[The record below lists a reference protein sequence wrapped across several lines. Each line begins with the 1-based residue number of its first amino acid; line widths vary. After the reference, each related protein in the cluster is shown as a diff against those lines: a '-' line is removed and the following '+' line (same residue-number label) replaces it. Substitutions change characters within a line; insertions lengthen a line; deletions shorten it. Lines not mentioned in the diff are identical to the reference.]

1 MPNFPT
7 PSEWFPRFAETFRQ
21 QSGLGLVLVTE
32 EGELVMGELP
42 CGCGPANPDTQP
54 FLQRLIAETA
64 RWGEP
69 FIDLCPCSCFVFAVP
84 LMQNASITG
93 GLIASAQQP
102 QGSEDGPAST
112 STLRAQ
118 ARLLLE
124 MAENENLT
132 NGAYLE
138 LKRRDMLLES
148 RRAEAIHQLKG
159 RGYDSIRQIYLREE
173 SGLIS
178 AIKTGDRGAAREILN
193 RVLVGI
199 YFFGRTRP
207 ELLKSFILE
216 LVVTMS
222 RSAVEAGG
230 DPSELLGVNYSSVT
244 DLAGID
250 GEEDL
255 SRWLSGMLERIM
267 DGIRRHQKFPTSVL
281 LNTAIAYMEEHLDG
295 ELSRDE
301 VAQVACLSPSHF
313 SRVVKETFGKS
324 FTDLLTEM
332 RVERSRQML
341 AASEKTVAEIAL
353 DCGFSD
359 QSYFTKVFQKSTGVT
374 PSQYRQRARTS
385 LR

>member
-1 MPNFPT
+1 MPDSPT
-7 PSEWFPRFAETFRQ
+7 PPEWFPVFAEAYRQ
-21 QSGLGLVLVTE
+21 QSGLELALVTE
-32 EGELVMGELP
+32 EGELVAGQLP
-42 CGCGPANPDTQP
+42 CGCSPANPDTQP

-84 LMQNASITG
+84 LMQNRCITG
-93 GLIASAQQP
+93 GLIASAPQS
-102 QGSEDGPAST
+102 QGSEAST
-112 STLRAQ
+112 SSLRAQ

-124 MAENENLT
+124 MAERENLT

-255 SRWLSGMLERIM
+255 SRWLTGMLERIM

-341 AASEKTVAEIAL
+341 AASEKNVAEIAL

-374 PSQYRQRARTS
+374 PSQYRQRARMS